1 MTRKSLG
8 RGLEALIPDKGI
20 GNELSVINID
30 VDKIS
35 PGEHQPRKFFNNE
48 KLEELVNSIK
58 NQGVIQPI
66 LLKEENG
73 GYRIIAGERRWRA
86 AKLAGIKTIPALIKD
101 VSKKEATE
109 LALIENIQR
118 EDLNPLEEAE
128 AYKRLIE
135 EYQLTQENLSE
146 RVGKNRATISNYL
159 RLLNLPK
166 EIKELLI
173 GEKITMG
180 HARAIIG
187 IKNVA
192 DQIIISKKIYETGMS
207 VRKLEQ
213 LVQNWD
219 SLKRKRATPQPDK
232 RDPEVFEIEEKLK
245 RSLGTKVK
253 LHHNQ
258 KKNCGRIQIEYYS
271 LDDLDR
277 ILNLLN

>member
-8 RGLEALIPDKGI
+8 RGLEALIPDKEFF
-20 GNELSVINID
+20 NEYPVINVD
-30 VDKIS
+30 VDKIT
-35 PGEHQPRKFFNNE
+35 PGEHQPRKVFNSE
-48 KLEELVNSIK
+48 RLEGLVNSIK

-73 GYRIIAGERRWRA
+73 GYKIIAGERRWRA
-86 AKLAGIKTIPALIKD
+86 AKSAGIKTIPALIKD
-101 VSKKEATE
+101 VSHKEATE

-118 EDLNPLEEAE
+118 EDLNPLEEAG

-135 EYQLTQENLSE
+135 EYQLTQENLSA

-166 EIKELLI
+166 EVKDLLVD
-173 GEKITMG
+173 EKITMG

-187 IKNVA
+187 IKNAA

-219 SLKRKRATPQPDK
+219 SLKRKKATPQPDK

-245 RSLGTKVK
+245 RSL
-253 LHHNQ
+253 
-258 KKNCGRIQIEYYS
+258 
-271 LDDLDR
+271 
-277 ILNLLN
+277 

>member
-58 NQGVIQPI
+58 NQGIIQPI

-73 GYRIIAGERRWRA
+73 DYRIIAGERRWRA
-86 AKLAGIKTIPALIKD
+86 AKLAGIKTVPALIKD

-187 IKNVA
+187 IKNAA

-219 SLKRKRATPQPDK
+219 SLKRKKATPGLDK

-258 KKNCGRIQIEYYS
+258 KKNRGRIQIEYYS
-271 LDDLDR
+271 LDDLER

>member
-1 MTRKSLG
+1 MKRKSLG
-8 RGLEALIPDKGI
+8 RGLEALIPDKEFF
-20 GNELSVINID
+20 NEYPVINVD
-30 VDKIS
+30 VDKIT
-35 PGEHQPRKFFNNE
+35 PGEHQPRKVFNSE
-48 KLEELVNSIK
+48 RLEGLVNSIK

-73 GYRIIAGERRWRA
+73 GYKIIAGERRWRA
-86 AKLAGIKTIPALIKD
+86 AKSAGIKTIPALIKD
-101 VSKKEATE
+101 VSHKEATE

-118 EDLNPLEEAE
+118 EDLNPLEEAG

-135 EYQLTQENLSE
+135 EYQLTQENLSA

-159 RLLNLPK
+159 VD
-166 EIKELLI
+166 
-173 GEKITMG
+173 EKITMG

-187 IKNVA
+187 IKNAA

-219 SLKRKRATPQPDK
+219 SLKRKKAGSQPDK

-245 RSLGTKVK
+245 RALGTKVK

-258 KKNCGRIQIEYYS
+258 KKNRGRIQIEYYS
-271 LDDLDR
+271 LDDLER
-277 ILNLLN
+277 ILNLLS